1 MDEGRHKFLVAW
13 PSFPQLLRSQFG
25 RAIVC
30 VCVFF
35 FLALIYILSRC
46 GYFQNPILYLPIDL
60 FYICFEWIGP
70 RWQRPFNIQ
79 MTQVNLDKTSVVH
92 ALIIAEMQLKIT
104 KRYIYIYLLLQMNRI
119 EVNRVVTRIFTH

>member
-1 MDEGRHKFLVAW
+1 MKEDTNFLWPGRPFHDFYVVNLVK
-13 PSFPQLLRSQFG
+13 LL
-25 RAIVC
+25 C
-30 VCVFF
+30 LFF

-46 GYFQNPILYLPIDL
+46 GCFQNLFFSLPIDL

-79 MTQVNLDKTSVVH
+79 VTQVKLDKTSMVH

-104 KRYIYIYLLLQMNRI
+104 KKIYIYIYICLLLQMNRI
-119 EVNRVVTRIFTH
+119 EVNRVATRSFTH